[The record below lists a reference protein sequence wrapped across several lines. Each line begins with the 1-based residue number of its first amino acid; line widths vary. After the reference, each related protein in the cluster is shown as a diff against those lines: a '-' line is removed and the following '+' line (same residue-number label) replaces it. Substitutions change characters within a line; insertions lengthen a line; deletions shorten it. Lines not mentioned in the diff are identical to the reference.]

1 MIHPDTELKFISPEI
16 GYGVVATQLIPK
28 GTITWVH
35 DDLDQ
40 VFTQKQVER
49 LSPQMKKII
58 DTYTFRNNK
67 GQYVLCWDHSRF
79 VNHSFNSNCLS
90 TSYDFELAIRDIYP
104 GEQLT
109 NDYGYLNITE
119 PFEAV
124 DEGADRTVVFPDD
137 LLRMAPHW
145 DAILKETF
153 PLMAEVPQPL
163 AELVPS
169 RIYKKALQIAQGLK
183 VPDSI
188 AMIYCPLPDQ
198 HTSH

>member
-1 MIHPDTELKFISPEI
+1 MIHPNTELKFISPEI

-40 VFTQKQVER
+40 VFTQKQVDR

-67 GQYVLCWDHSRF
+67 GHYVLCWDHSRF

-90 TSYDFELAIRDIYP
+90 TCYDFELAVRDIYP

-124 DEGADRTVVFPDD
+124 DEGTDRTVVFPDD
-137 LLRMAPHW
+137 LLRMAPQW
-145 DAILKETF
+145 DEILKDTF
-153 PLMAEVPQPL
+153 PLMAEVSQPL
-163 AELVPS
+163 AELVPP
-169 RIYKKALQIAQGLK
+169 RIYKKALQIAKGRR
-183 VPDSI
+183 PADSI

>member
-40 VFTQKQVER
+40 VFTQRQVDR

-124 DEGADRTVVFPDD
+124 DEGVDRTVVFPDD
-137 LLRMAPHW
+137 LLRMAPQW
-145 DAILKETF
+145 DDILKETF
-153 PLMAEVPQPL
+153 PHMTQVPQPL
-163 AELVPS
+163 ADLISP
-169 RIYKKALQIAQGLK
+169 RIYKKAMDIAKGLRA
-183 VPDSI
+183 PDSI

-198 HTSH
+198 VISH